1 MRPYMPQ
8 HTGTLK
14 IFLFIILLTSVY
26 LMKKTLTKADEV
38 TGGDVVSAVLLHCC
52 RLGRIQINGK
62 LQLDLCFKG
71 NDRLARDPYQGGTS
85 FGNFHIHPHAP
96 VTFDRLSLSDGK

>member
-1 MRPYMPQ
+1 M
-8 HTGTLK
+8 
-14 IFLFIILLTSVY
+14 
-26 LMKKTLTKADEV
+26 TKADEV

-85 FGNFHIHPHAP
+85 FGNFHIHSHAS